1 MPQQDQPNDQPND
14 GTTGDGGDRLRVL
27 VHGAGG
33 IGLYAAA
40 RLAGAG
46 HDVTLKG
53 RASTVAALVDGDHDG
68 GHDGGRGELRVLRDG
83 AVTAVAGVR
92 VTDRVP
98 TGEPFDLVV
107 VATKSWQVADAAREL
122 VPAVGPGTRVL
133 TTQNGVDAPDRL
145 AAHLPAEAVLAGT
158 VVVIAQRVGPGE
170 VEVVGGEAT
179 LTVGA
184 PGRGTPDDADRRV
197 LAALEGARVGA
208 RWTDDVAS
216 ALWKKL
222 ALVASYGGV
231 GALAGATV
239 GETRSTPETRDL
251 VERAMR
257 EVLAVGNAEG
267 AHLGDADLSDILR
280 TYESGFAPGTTTSLQ
295 RDLAAGVPSELAD
308 QSGAVVAHAIAAGVD
323 APVHHAI
330 YASQLPRE
338 NAARRATAG
347 SS

>member
-1 MPQQDQPNDQPND
+1 MPYTDDLTD
-14 GTTGDGGDRLRVL
+14 DRLRVL

-40 RLAGAG
+40 RLAAAG
-46 HDVTLKG
+46 HDVTVKG
-53 RASTVAALVDGDHDG
+53 RATTVAALRDAD
-68 GHDGGRGELRVLRDG
+68 LSVLRDG
-83 AVTAVAGVR
+83 VATAVPGVR
-92 VTDRVP
+92 ATDRVP
-98 TGEPFDLVV
+98 AGEEFDLVV
-107 VATKSWQVADAAREL
+107 VATKSWQVADAAREIAP
-122 VPAVGPGTRVL
+122 VVGPGTRVL

-145 AAHLPAEAVLAGT
+145 AAHVPPEAVLAGT
-158 VVVIAQRVGPGE
+158 VVVIARRVSPGQ

-179 LTVGA
+179 LTVGR
-184 PGRGTPDDADRRV
+184 PGSVAPDDADRRV
-197 LAALEGARVGA
+197 LAALEGAGIGA

-239 GETRSTPETRDL
+239 GETRTTPETRDL
-251 VERAMR
+251 VESAMR
-257 EVLAVGNAEG
+257 EALAVGNAEG
-267 AHLGDADLSDILR
+267 ARLDDADLADILR

-308 QSGAVVAHAIAAGVD
+308 QSGAVVAHADAAGVD
-323 APVHHAI
+323 VPVHRAI

-338 NAARRATAG
+338 HAARRA

>member
-1 MPQQDQPNDQPND
+1 MPHLDE
-14 GTTGDGGDRLRVL
+14 TTDRLRVL

-53 RASTVAALVDGDHDG
+53 RAATVDALRD
-68 GHDGGRGELRVLRDG
+68 GELRVLRDG
-83 AVTAVAGVR
+83 VATSVPGVR
-92 VTDRVP
+92 AVDVVPDRPV
-98 TGEPFDLVV
+98 DLVV

-122 VPAVGPGTRVL
+122 APAVGPGTRVL
-133 TTQNGVDAPDRL
+133 TTQNGVDAPARL

-158 VVVIAQRVGPGE
+158 VVVIAQRIAPAE
-170 VEVVGGEAT
+170 VEVVGSEAT
-179 LTVGA
+179 MTLGSPA
-184 PGRGTPDDADRRV
+184 RAEADGADRRV
-197 LAALEGARVGA
+197 LAALEGAGIAA
-208 RWTDDVAS
+208 RWTSDVVG

-239 GETRSTPETRDL
+239 GETRTTPETRDL

-257 EVLAVGNAEG
+257 EALAVGVAEG
-267 AHLGDADLSDILR
+267 ARLGDADLADILR
-280 TYESGFAPGTTTSLQ
+280 TYESGFAPATTTSLQ

-308 QSGAVVAHAIAAGVD
+308 QSGAVVAHADAAGVD
-323 APVHHAI
+323 VPVHRTI

-338 NAARRATAG
+338 HAARRAA